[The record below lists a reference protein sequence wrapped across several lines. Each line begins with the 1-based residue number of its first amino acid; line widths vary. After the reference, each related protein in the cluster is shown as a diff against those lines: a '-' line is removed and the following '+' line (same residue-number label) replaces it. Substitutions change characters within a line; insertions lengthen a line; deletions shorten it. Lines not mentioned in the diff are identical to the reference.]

1 MAWVREHRSSMQI
14 QGLLKKYMFQELL
27 TNWIQRVI
35 KRGYKNQ
42 PQVFLL
48 SEPLKLMVILL
59 GKIENL
65 AKLLHNVNLDIMGF
79 MIGSNP
85 PPGPRER
92 GT

>member
-1 MAWVREHRSSMQI
+1 MAWIREHRSSMQI

-27 TNWIQRVI
+27 TNWMQRVI

-59 GKIENL
+59 GKTENL

-79 MIGSNP
+79 LVFYSVANKNTEP
-85 PPGPRER
+85 S
-92 GT
+92 